1 MSKKELKNIVIL
13 ISGKGSNLKVI
24 LEAQREQGW
33 DARVTRV
40 FCNRVDAPGL
50 AIAESFGV
58 PVTLLNHQDFATRDA
73 FDQSLLSEIQSEQ
86 PDLVVLAGF
95 MRILSREF
103 VDCFAGR
110 LINIHPSL
118 LPSFPGLNTHQAALK
133 AGVKWHGATVH
144 FVTSELDVGPII
156 AQGVVPVHNYDNP
169 DLLSERVQAIE
180 HIIYPKAIEWFL
192 KDQIFLQDGIVS
204 VIPPQSQFFY

>member
-1 MSKKELKNIVIL
+1 MKNIVIL

-33 DARVTRV
+33 DAQVTRV
-40 FCNRVDAPGL
+40 FCNRVDAQGL
-50 AIAESFGV
+50 GIADTFGV
-58 PVTLLNHQDFATRDA
+58 PVTVLNHQDFPSRAA
-73 FDQSLLSEIQSEQ
+73 FDQTLLANIQQEQ

-95 MRILSREF
+95 MRILSKDF
-103 VDCFAGR
+103 VDYFAGR
-110 LINIHPSL
+110 LMNIHPSL

>member
-1 MSKKELKNIVIL
+1 MKNIVIL

-24 LEAQREQGW
+24 LEAQLEHGW
-33 DARVTRV
+33 NAKVTRV
-40 FCNRVDAPGL
+40 FCNRVGAEGI

-58 PVTLLNHQDFATRDA
+58 PVTTLNHQDFGTRDE
-73 FDQSLLSEIQSEQ
+73 FDQCLLSKIQDEQ

-95 MRILSREF
+95 MRILSQEF
-103 VDCFAGR
+103 VDYFAGK

-118 LPSFPGLNTHQAALK
+118 LPSFPGLKTHEAALK

-144 FVTSELDVGPII
+144 FVTSELDVGPIV
-156 AQGVVPVHNYDNP
+156 AQGVVPVHNCDNP
-169 DLLSERVQAIE
+169 DLLSARVQAIE
-180 HIIYPKAIEWFL
+180 HIIYPIAIEWFL

>member
-1 MSKKELKNIVIL
+1 MKNIVIL

-24 LEAQREQGW
+24 LEAQRQQSW
-33 DARVTRV
+33 DAKVTRV
-40 FCNRVDAPGL
+40 FCNRMDAQGIT
-50 AIAESFGV
+50 IAESFGV
-58 PVTLLNHQDFATRDA
+58 PVTTLNPQDFPTREA
-73 FDQSLLSEIQSEQ
+73 FDECLLAKIQFEE

-103 VDCFAGR
+103 VDYFAGR

-144 FVTSELDVGPII
+144 FVTAELDVGPII
-156 AQGVVPVHNYDNP
+156 AQGVVPVHNNDNL
-169 DLLSERVQAIE
+169 DSLSERVQAIE

>member
-1 MSKKELKNIVIL
+1 MRNIVVL

-24 LEAQREQGW
+24 LEAQREQRW

-40 FCNRVDAPGL
+40 FCNRVDAPGVV
-50 AIAESFGV
+50 IAESFGV
-58 PVTLLNHQDFATRDA
+58 PVTTLNHQDFATRDA
-73 FDQSLLSEIQSEQ
+73 FDQCLLSEIQHEK

-103 VDCFAGR
+103 VDCFAER

-156 AQGVVPVHNYDNP
+156 AQGVVPVHNNDNSNS
-169 DLLSERVQAIE
+169 LSERVQAIE

-204 VIPPQSQFFY
+204 VIPPQSQFFS